1 MKFKITFVALV
12 FTCILTLFSQNT
24 VNTTNDPNAYKM
36 EHAQIGFVEDNKGSY
51 KRTVHPDAQWFP
63 TAGFGMFIHWGIPSI
78 KQIDLSWPMIA
89 GMKIAQFKL
98 DSAEV
103 IKVMESGDYFVRND
117 CKIKNTCITPN
128 EYWEQAKQFNPQN
141 YNPEEWAKAA
151 KAAGMKYMVFTTR
164 HHDGFAMWPSK
175 YGNFSTINYMG
186 GKDLVKPYVEAC
198 RKYGLKVG
206 LYYSGP
212 DWYFNKDYQD
222 FMYYKVRK
230 MYPNIPRLDENL
242 KVRTTEKSEA
252 EKQAHYDEVA
262 HYIKGQ
268 VTELLTNFGKI
279 DVIWFDGA
287 PDIPKGNK
295 AWKKCITMDEIHAL
309 QPGILVSPRFFGYG
323 DFKTFEA
330 NLPKQL
336 NKQSGWSEFC
346 STVAQWTWGNT
357 KVPLK
362 TTPALLGEFIQS
374 RSLNINYLL
383 NFGPTKDGVIKED
396 MTNRLNEITNW
407 LKVNGASLTDC
418 TALSDAETATV
429 YATAKKQHRYLFLL
443 SDKNYDQIQLTGSE
457 KVKSVTLLATGK
469 NLNYSTENGKLTILE
484 KDVTRTALADV
495 IDVELKK

>member
-1 MKFKITFVALV
+1 
-12 FTCILTLFSQNT
+12 
-24 VNTTNDPNAYKM
+24 
-36 EHAQIGFVEDNKGSY
+36 
-51 KRTVHPDAQWFP
+51 
-63 TAGFGMFIHWGIPSI
+63 
-78 KQIDLSWPMIA
+78 
-89 GMKIAQFKL
+89 
-98 DSAEV
+98 
-103 IKVMESGDYFVRND
+103 
-117 CKIKNTCITPN
+117 
-128 EYWEQAKQFNPQN
+128 
-141 YNPEEWAKAA
+141 
-151 KAAGMKYMVFTTR
+151 
-164 HHDGFAMWPSK
+164 
-175 YGNFSTINYMG
+175 
-186 GKDLVKPYVEAC
+186 
-198 RKYGLKVG
+198 
-206 LYYSGP
+206 
-212 DWYFNKDYQD
+212 
-222 FMYYKVRK
+222 MYYKVRK

-330 NLPKQL
+330 NLPKQV
-336 NKQSGWSEFC
+336 NKQTGWSEFC
-346 STVAQWTWGNT
+346 STVTQWTWGIT

-362 TTPALLGEFIQS
+362 TTTAILGEFIQS

-383 NFGPTKDGVIKED
+383 NFGPTKDGVINEE

-407 LKVNGASLTDC
+407 MNVNGASLTDC

-443 SDKNYDQIQLTGSE
+443 SDKKYDQIQLTSSE

-469 NLNYSTENGKLTILE
+469 NLIFSYENGKLTILE
-484 KDVTRTALADV
+484 KDVARTALADV
-495 IDVELKK
+495 IDVELK

>member
-1 MKFKITFVALV
+1 MKFKITFVLFV
-12 FTCILTLFSQNT
+12 LICLTLFSQNNDT
-24 VNTTNDPNAYKM
+24 KKNDPNAFKL
-36 EHAQIGFVEDNKGSY
+36 EHAQIGFVEDNKASY
-51 KRTVHPDAQWFP
+51 KRTEHPDAQWFP
-63 TAGFGMFIHWGIPSI
+63 DAGFGMFIHFGICSV
-78 KQIDLSWPMIA
+78 KQLDLSWPMIA

-103 IKVMESGDYFVRND
+103 KKVMASGDYFIRNN
-117 CKIKNTCITPN
+117 CKDDNTCVTPI
-128 EYWEQAKQFNPQN
+128 EYWEQAKYFNPTN
-141 YNPEEWAKAA
+141 YKPEEWAKAA

-164 HHDGFAMWPSK
+164 HHDGFALWPSK
-175 YGNFSTINYMG
+175 YGNFNTKNYMG
-186 GKDLVKPYVEAC
+186 GKDLIKPYVEAC

-230 MYPNIPRLDENL
+230 IYPNIPRLDENL
-242 KVRTTEKSEA
+242 QVRTSEKSEV

-262 HYIKGQ
+262 LYIKGQ
-268 VTELLTNFGKI
+268 VTELLSNYGKI

-295 AWKKCITMDEIHAL
+295 SWKKCITMDEIHTL

-330 NLPKQL
+330 NLSKQV
-336 NKQSGWSEFC
+336 NKQTGWAEFC
-346 STVAQWTWGNT
+346 STVAQWTWAIT

-362 TTPALLGEFIQS
+362 TTTALLAEFIQS
-374 RSLNINYLL
+374 RSLNMNYLL
-383 NFGPTKDGVIKED
+383 NFGPTKEGVINTD
-396 MTNRLNEITNW
+396 MTNRLTEIANW
-407 LKVNGASLTDC
+407 MKVNGASLTDC

-443 SDKNYDQIQLTGSE
+443 ADKKYENIQLTGTE
-457 KVKSVTLLATGK
+457 EVKTVTLLATGK
-469 NLNYSTENGKLTILE
+469 NVNYSFENGKLTILE

-495 IDVELKK
+495 IDVELK

>member
-1 MKFKITFVALV
+1 MKQRITIL
-12 FTCILTLFSQNT
+12 TLLIISSLTLFSQNKET
-24 VNTTNDPNAYKM
+24 KKNDPNAYKL
-36 EHAQIGFVEDNKGSY
+36 EHAQIGFVEDTKASY
-51 KRTVHPDAQWFP
+51 KRTEHPDAQWFP
-63 TAGFGMFIHWGIPSI
+63 DAGFGMFIHFGICSV

-103 IKVMESGDYFVRND
+103 RKVMASGDYFVRNN
-117 CKIKNTCITPN
+117 CKNDNSCVTPV
-128 EYWEQAKQFNPQN
+128 EYWEQAKYFNPTN

-151 KAAGMKYMVFTTR
+151 KAAGMKYMICNTR
-164 HHDGFAMWPSK
+164 HHDGFALWPSK
-175 YGNFSTINYMG
+175 FGNFSTKNYMG
-186 GKDLVKPYVEAC
+186 GRDLIKPYVEAC

-212 DWYFNKDYQD
+212 DWYFNRDYQD

-242 KVRTTEKSEA
+242 QVRTTEKSEA
-252 EKQAHYDEVA
+252 EKQAHYKAVA
-262 HYIKGQ
+262 AYIKGQ
-268 VTELLTNFGKI
+268 VKELLTNYGKI
-279 DVIWFDGA
+279 DIIWFDGA

-295 AWKKCITMDEIHAL
+295 AWADCITMEEIHAL

-330 NLPKQL
+330 NLPKDIK
-336 NKQSGWSEFC
+336 KQSGWAEFC
-346 STVAQWTWGNT
+346 STVAQWTWAIT

-362 TTPALLGEFIQS
+362 TTQALLEEYIQS

-383 NFGPTKDGVIKED
+383 NFGPTKEGMINAD

-407 LKVNGASLTDC
+407 MKVNGTSLSNC
-418 TALSDAETATV
+418 TALSDAETANV

-443 SDKNYDQIQLTGSE
+443 TDKKYETIQLTGIE
-457 KVKSVTLLATGK
+457 KVKKVTLVATGT
-469 NLNYSTENGKLTILE
+469 NVNYSFENGKLTIFE
-484 KDVTRTALADV
+484 KDLTRTALADV
-495 IDVELKK
+495 IDVELK